1 MSQPPTPSQ
10 EPRSPDS
17 IRSSKAAFIYP
28 IRSAV
33 SVKPLKGDPSSD
45 SDSTSSRRDS
55 SASANESDEDG
66 NGKFKFTIPNKPQM
80 SRTSTSTSSSRVQK
94 VSNSGADLLELTH
107 MSLQEDEDKGV
118 SSSGDTDSGSESD
131 ADAHSAGSHPS
142 EEARMMNE
150 GSEMT
155 RKPTNTSI
163 ERENARRD
171 SVANKA
177 SHIAS
182 AQAAEKEMMETM
194 TQPRFRH
201 VETEQGHMIL
211 TGRDGE
217 ITRCED
223 EPIRLPGAVQ
233 SFGCMVVVREDEDG
247 LLVVRQVSE
256 VNLPLDSD
264 QSVIAD

>member
-10 EPRSPDS
+10 EARSPDS
-17 IRSSKAAFIYP
+17 VRSNKAAFIYP

-33 SVKPLKGDPSSD
+33 SVKPLKGEASSD

-55 SASANESDEDG
+55 SASASARDSDEDG
-66 NGKFKFTIPNKPQM
+66 GRKAKSKNIQAKPQI
-80 SRTSTSTSSSRVQK
+80 SRTSTSTSNSRVQK
-94 VSNSGADLLELTH
+94 VSDSGADLMELSQ
-107 MSLQEDEDKGV
+107 MSLREDEDDQDIGSDV
-118 SSSGDTDSGSESD
+118 ESDSGSESD
-131 ADAHSAGSHPS
+131 ADNRSAGSHPS

-155 RKPTNTSI
+155 RKPTNTSA
-163 ERENARRD
+163 ERESARKD
-171 SVANKA
+171 SLANKA

-201 VETEQGHMIL
+201 VETEHGHMIL

-223 EPIRLPGAVQ
+223 EPIRIPGAVQ
-233 SFGCMVVVREDEDG
+233 SFGCMVVVREDEEG
-247 LLVVRQVSE
+247 LLTVRQVSE
-256 VNLPLDSD
+256 VSLPL
-264 QSVIAD
+264 